1 MDNSMHQESSPAIP
15 GIGVH
20 SGQVMTVL
28 GPIPV
33 EQLGVTLT
41 HEHILSDC
49 GCNGPEPPEAS
60 RAALFRKPLTMDI
73 LGEVRLLPQC
83 NRDNQR
89 LNDLDL
95 AASEVEKYRWW
106 GGRTIV
112 EVTLDGFGRDPVGL
126 QMVSRRAGVPIVMG
140 AGYYH
145 ELAHPPKLRRM
156 SADDIADEVVRDLTE
171 GVPGTGVRAGII
183 GEIGI
188 DMEFTAEEEKNLR
201 GAARAARRTQVPL
214 TIHVTGGIRAHEYRA
229 RIMDIV
235 EEEGASLEH
244 TIIEHVQLCPS
255 SMESQMAIAQRGAF
269 LGYDGISC
277 GFDWGVRGRGPCDEE
292 SLPDIKRLIDAGYLH
307 NILLSH
313 DVHLKIMLTAYGGW
327 GYAYILR
334 RFVQRLRAYGVTD
347 EQITTM
353 LVENPKRLFSS
364 RYRRGKEG
372 GKLRGAS
379 SRASDE
385 GLNSP

>member
-1 MDNSMHQESSPAIP
+1 MTNNMNQEPSPAVN
-15 GIGVH
+15 GIGVK

-33 EQLGVTLT
+33 EELGLTLT
-41 HEHILSDC
+41 HEHILSDV

-60 RAALFRKPLTMDI
+60 RKGLFHKPLTMDI

-89 LNDLDL
+89 LIDIDL
-95 AASEVEKYRWW
+95 AVSEVEKYRHW

-126 QMVSRRAGVPIVMG
+126 QIVSRRTGVQIIMG
-140 AGYYH
+140 AGYYI
-145 ELAHPPKLRRM
+145 ELSHPPQLRSM
-156 SADDIADEVVRDLTE
+156 SADDIAEEIVRDLTE
-171 GVPGTGVRAGII
+171 GVPGTGVKAGII

-188 DMEFTAEEEKNLR
+188 DMDFTAEEEKSLR
-201 GAARAARRTQVPL
+201 GAARAAKRTEVPL
-214 TIHVTGGIRAHEYRA
+214 SIHVPGGSMRSHEYRV

-244 TIIEHVQLCPS
+244 TIIDHVEIHPISFDNQI
-255 SMESQMAIAQRGAF
+255 AIVERGAF
-269 LGYDGISC
+269 LGYDGISS
-277 GFDWGVRGRGPCDEE
+277 GFDWGFRGIGADDEE
-292 SLPDIKRLIDAGYLH
+292 YATDIKRLIDEGYLH
-307 NILLSH
+307 HILLSQ

-327 GYAYILR
+327 GYSYILKQ
-334 RFVQRLRAYGVTD
+334 FVQRLRSHGVSD
-347 EQITTM
+347 QDITTM

-364 RYRRGKEG
+364 KYRHEQR
-372 GKLRGAS
+372 
-379 SRASDE
+379 
-385 GLNSP
+385 

>member
-1 MDNSMHQESSPAIP
+1 MDNSTLSVPSPAIP

-28 GPIPV
+28 GPISV
-33 EQLGVTLT
+33 EELGVTLT
-41 HEHILSDC
+41 HEHILSDV

-60 RAALFRKPLTMDI
+60 RKALFHKPLTIDI

-89 LNDLDL
+89 LTDLDL
-95 AASEVEKYRWW
+95 AASEVEKYRFWE
-106 GGRTIV
+106 GRTIV
-112 EVTLDGFGRDPVGL
+112 EMTLDGSGRDPLGL
-126 QMVSRRAGVPIVMG
+126 KMVSHRTDVQIVMG
-140 AGYYH
+140 AGYYI
-145 ELAHPPKLRRM
+145 ELSHPPEVRSM
-156 SADDIADEVVRDLTE
+156 SADDVADEIVRDVTE

-188 DMEFTAEEEKNLR
+188 DMDFTAEEEKSLR
-201 GAARAARRTQVPL
+201 GAARAASRTQVPMS
-214 TIHVTGGIRAHEYRA
+214 IHVPGGSERSHEYRA
-229 RIMDIV
+229 RIMDIL

-244 TIIEHVQLCPS
+244 TIMDHVQIHPT
-255 SMESQMAIAQRGAF
+255 SMESQMAIAERGAF

-277 GFDWGVRGRGPCDEE
+277 GFDWGVRGMGPGDEE
-292 SLPDIKRLIDAGYLH
+292 SAADIKRLIDAGYLH
-307 NILLSH
+307 HILLSH

-334 RFVQRLRAYGVTD
+334 RFVQRLRAHGVT
-347 EQITTM
+347 EQEIRTM

-364 RYRRGKEG
+364 RYRRGK
-372 GKLRGAS
+372 
-379 SRASDE
+379 
-385 GLNSP
+385 

>member
-1 MDNSMHQESSPAIP
+1 MNEDVHSEPAPAIP

-28 GPIPV
+28 GPTPV
-33 EQLGVTLT
+33 EELGLTLT

-49 GCNGPEPPEAS
+49 GCNGPEPLEAS
-60 RAALFRKPLTMDI
+60 RAALFHKPLTMDI

-95 AASEVEKYRWW
+95 MASEVEQFRFW

-112 EVTLDGFGRDPVGL
+112 EVSLDGLGRDPVGL
-126 QMVSRRAGVPIVMG
+126 QMVSRRTGVQIVMG
-140 AGYYH
+140 AGYYI
-145 ELAHPPKLRRM
+145 EFSHPAQVRRM
-156 SADDIADEVVRDLTE
+156 SADDIADEIVRDLTE
-171 GVPGTGVRAGII
+171 GVPGNGVRAGII

-188 DMEFTAEEEKNLR
+188 DMDFTAEEEKSLR

-214 TIHVTGGIRAHEYRA
+214 TIHVPGGSMRFHDYRA

-244 TIIEHVQLCPS
+244 TIIDHVQLHPKS
-255 SMESQMAIAQRGAF
+255 IESQLAIAERGAF
-269 LGYDGISC
+269 LGYDSISC
-277 GFDWGVRGRGPCDEE
+277 SFHWGMRGRGPSDDE
-292 SLPDIKRLIDAGYLH
+292 SAADIKRLIDAGYLSH
-307 NILLSH
+307 ILLSH
-313 DVHLKIMLTAYGGW
+313 DVHLKIMLTKYGGW
-327 GYAYILR
+327 GYAYILKH
-334 RFVQRLRAYGVTD
+334 FVKRLREYGVTD

-353 LVENPKRLFSS
+353 LVDNPKRLFSS
-364 RYRRGKEG
+364 RYRRGQ
-372 GKLRGAS
+372 
-379 SRASDE
+379 
-385 GLNSP
+385 

>member
-1 MDNSMHQESSPAIP
+1 MDNGMHSEPSPAFP

-20 SGQVMTVL
+20 SGQVMSVL

-33 EQLGVTLT
+33 GELGVTLT

-60 RAALFRKPLTMDI
+60 RKALFHQPLTMDI

-89 LNDLDL
+89 LIDLDL
-95 AASEVEKYRWW
+95 AISEVEKYRHW
-106 GGRTIV
+106 GGQTIV
-112 EVTLDGFGRDPVGL
+112 EVTLDGFGRDPMGL
-126 QMVSRRAGVPIVMG
+126 QMVSRRTGVQVVVG
-140 AGYYH
+140 AGYYI
-145 ELAHPPKLRRM
+145 EFSHPPHVRGM
-156 SADDIADEVVRDLTE
+156 SADDIADEIVRDLTE

-188 DMEFTAEEEKNLR
+188 DVDFTAEEEKSLR
-201 GAARAARRTQVPL
+201 GAARAARRTQVPMS
-214 TIHVTGGIRAHEYRA
+214 IHVPGGSARSHEYRA
-229 RIMDIV
+229 RIIDII
-235 EEEGASLEH
+235 EEEGANLEH
-244 TIIEHVQLCPS
+244 TIMDHVQIHPKS
-255 SMESQMAIAQRGAF
+255 IESQMAIAERGAF

-277 GFDWGVRGRGPCDEE
+277 GFDWGVRGMGPGDEE
-292 SLPDIKRLIDAGYLH
+292 SAADIKRLIDAGYLH
-307 NILLSH
+307 HILLSH

-334 RFVQRLRAYGVTD
+334 RFVQRLRAHGVTD
-347 EQITTM
+347 QDITTM

-364 RYRRGKEG
+364 RYRRGK
-372 GKLRGAS
+372 
-379 SRASDE
+379 
-385 GLNSP
+385 

>member
-1 MDNSMHQESSPAIP
+1 MDNGMHSEASPAIS

-33 EQLGVTLT
+33 EELGVTLT
-41 HEHILSDC
+41 HEHILSDV

-60 RAALFRKPLTMDI
+60 RKALFHKPLTMDI

-89 LNDLDL
+89 LTDLDL
-95 AASEVEKYRWW
+95 VVSEVDKYRHW

-112 EVTLDGFGRDPVGL
+112 EMTLDGAGRDPVGL
-126 QMVSRRAGVPIVMG
+126 QMVSRRTGVQIVMG
-140 AGYYH
+140 AGYYI
-145 ELAHPPKLRRM
+145 ELSHPPHVRSM
-156 SADDIADEVVRDLTE
+156 SADDIADEIVRDLTE

-188 DMEFTAEEEKNLR
+188 DLDFTAEEEKSLR
-201 GAARAARRTQVPL
+201 GAARAARRTQVPMS
-214 TIHVTGGIRAHEYRA
+214 IHVPGGSARSHEYRT
-229 RIMDIV
+229 RIMDIL

-244 TIIEHVQLCPS
+244 TIMDHVQIHPK
-255 SMESQMAIAQRGAF
+255 SMESQMAIAERGAF

-277 GFDWGVRGRGPCDEE
+277 GFDWGVRGMGPGDEE
-292 SLPDIKRLIDAGYLH
+292 SAADVKRLIDAGYVH
-307 NILLSH
+307 HILLSH

-334 RFVQRLRAYGVTD
+334 RFVQRLRAHGVTD
-347 EQITTM
+347 QEITTM

-364 RYRRGKEG
+364 QYRCGKP
-372 GKLRGAS
+372 KIQQ
-379 SRASDE
+379 
-385 GLNSP
+385 

>member
-1 MDNSMHQESSPAIP
+1 
-15 GIGVH
+15 
-20 SGQVMTVL
+20 
-28 GPIPV
+28 
-33 EQLGVTLT
+33 
-41 HEHILSDC
+41 
-49 GCNGPEPPEAS
+49 
-60 RAALFRKPLTMDI
+60 MDI

-334 RFVQRLRAYGVTD
+334 RFVQRLRAHGVTD

-372 GKLRGAS
+372 GELRGVS
-379 SRASDE
+379 SRAFGE
-385 GLNSP
+385 GFNSP